1 MDENYQQTSRQRLS
15 WRARLAKSNIN
26 ILKVDLLNKANID
39 VGGITY
45 RWYVEFTY
53 HPKPGT
59 FKWCK
64 TYIDIPP
71 VFDTYAATATDTAN
85 KSLAQVDN
93 STDDMAQTILDRVLE
108 LRKELEG

>member
-1 MDENYQQTSRQRLS
+1 MEENLS

-26 ILKVDLLNKANID
+26 ILSVTLLKTSQ
-39 VGGITY
+39 GITN

-71 VFDTYAATATDTAN
+71 VYDTYATAVTN
-85 KSLAQVDN
+85 SLVQEEM
-93 STDDMAQTILDRVLE
+93 STDDMAQIILDRVLE